1 MIYLIKGNDSFH
13 IDKKINEIIT
23 KTKTND
29 FDIHRYDGKSRGFSL
44 QELVD
49 DLMTIPFFSGTK
61 VVLYKNP
68 KTIAPIYINI
78 RAIQLN
84 LSIVISFK

>member
-29 FDIHRYDGKSRGFSL
+29 FDIHRYDGK
-44 QELVD
+44 
-49 DLMTIPFFSGTK
+49 
-61 VVLYKNP
+61 
-68 KTIAPIYINI
+68 
-78 RAIQLN
+78 
-84 LSIVISFK
+84 